1 MEQVKLPSMQTG
13 MLTGVTAGIVTVV
26 ATAKDDSGVTGVMD
40 VTVGGG
46 VGIDQQRVEALR
58 VYPNPA
64 VNELN
69 VVLSSENTRVSIYN
83 GVGQRI
89 EQVVVSGTEYK
100 FDISSYAAGIYFVKT
115 GTSIAK
121 FVK

>member
-1 MEQVKLPSMQTG
+1 MNGTG
-13 MLTGVTAGIVTVV
+13 WASIDAAGLLTADSAGVVTVV
-26 ATAKDDSGVTGVMD
+26 AMAKDDSGVTEVMD
-40 VTVGGG
+40 VTIGGT
-46 VGIDQQRVEALR
+46 GISQQSVTTLK

-69 VVLSSENTRVSIYN
+69 VVLTSENSTVSIYN
-83 GVGQRI
+83 SVGQKMD
-89 EQVVVSGTEYK
+89 QVLVSGSEYK
-100 FDISSYAAGIYFVKT
+100 FDISNYTAGIYFVKA

>member
-1 MEQVKLPSMQTG
+1 
-13 MLTGVTAGIVTVV
+13 MLTGDTAGIVTVV
-26 ATAKDDSGVTGVMD
+26 ATAMDDSGVTGVMD
-40 VTVGGG
+40 VTVGT
-46 VGIDQQRVEALR
+46 VGISQQSVETLK

-69 VVLSSENTRVSIYN
+69 VVLNSENTSVSIYN
-83 GVGQRI
+83 AVGQRM
-89 EQVVVSGTEYK
+89 EQVVVSGSEYK

>member
-1 MEQVKLPSMQTG
+1 VNGTG
-13 MLTGVTAGIVTVV
+13 YATIDAAGLLTGDTAGLVTVV
-26 ATAKDDSGVTGVMD
+26 ATAMDDSGVMGVMD
-40 VTVGGG
+40 VTVGV
-46 VGIDQQRVEALR
+46 VGISQKSVETLS

-69 VVLSSENTRVSIYN
+69 VVLTSENTRVSIYN
-83 GVGQRI
+83 GVGQKMI
-89 EQVVVSGTEYK
+89 ELVVSGTEYK

-115 GTSIAK
+115 ETAIAK